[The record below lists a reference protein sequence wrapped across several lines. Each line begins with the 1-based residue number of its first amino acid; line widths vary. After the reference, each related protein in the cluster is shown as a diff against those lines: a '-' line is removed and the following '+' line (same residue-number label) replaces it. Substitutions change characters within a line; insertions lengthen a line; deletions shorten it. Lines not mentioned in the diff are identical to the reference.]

1 MVLCYDMVKVLSKK
15 KEMEYSLNN
24 LSNDA
29 NFVIYGL
36 CGIKTRK
43 IIQKDLAK
51 VLNCT
56 QVVLLKNIIK
66 Y

>member
-1 MVLCYDMVKVLSKK
+1 
-15 KEMEYSLNN
+15 MEYSLNN

-36 CGIKTRK
+36 YGIKTRK
-43 IIQKDLAK
+43 IIQKDLTK